1 MEEIFRSPPTLGETK
16 SLADRARPLA
26 VMDARD
32 YDLIVARDF
41 LGLPFASPYPNV
53 EHTRSERAIGHRY
66 MQADH
71 FASKRFLKT

>member
-41 LGLPFASPYPNV
+41 LGLPFA
-53 EHTRSERAIGHRY
+53 
-66 MQADH
+66 
-71 FASKRFLKT
+71 